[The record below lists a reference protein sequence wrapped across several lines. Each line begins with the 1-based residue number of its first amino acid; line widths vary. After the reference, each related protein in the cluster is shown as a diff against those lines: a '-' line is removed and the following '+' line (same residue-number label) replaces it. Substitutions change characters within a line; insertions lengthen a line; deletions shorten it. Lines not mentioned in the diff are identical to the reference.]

1 MDTTAAETRLFP
13 SHAVFNF
20 RYFPSGLNEN
30 ENDTH
35 FFHYLNVYN
44 VVKFIVTGFVPRLWV
59 MTLWKIFAVDT
70 QFKLKLRIN
79 REDLS

>member
-44 VVKFIVTGFVPRLWV
+44 VVKFLKQLKPNIKLFVIFFKSTSFSRLP
-59 MTLWKIFAVDT
+59 
-70 QFKLKLRIN
+70 
-79 REDLS
+79 

>member
-44 VVKFIVTGFVPRLWV
+44 VVKFIVTGFVPRL
-59 MTLWKIFAVDT
+59 
-70 QFKLKLRIN
+70 
-79 REDLS
+79 

>member
-35 FFHYLNVYN
+35 FCHYLNVYN
-44 VVKFIVTGFVPRLWV
+44 VVKFLKQLKPNIKLFVIFFKSTSFSRLP
-59 MTLWKIFAVDT
+59 
-70 QFKLKLRIN
+70 
-79 REDLS
+79 